1 MKLVGR
7 KKEIRLLESLYSSGN
22 AEFVAMYGRRR
33 VGKTF
38 LLGELFGSRMTF
50 WHTGLPPY
58 DRDKTFLLR
67 DQLQAFH
74 YSLEEY
80 GLTGYQCP
88 KSWLEAFHQLEI
100 LLKQKDD
107 GSRQVVFIDELPW
120 MDTARSRFIHAFE
133 QFWNGWASRR
143 KNIMLIVCGSATS
156 WMSDNLINNKGGLY
170 NRLTREIKLNPFTLA
185 ECEEFIS
192 AKGIAMS
199 RYEIAQAYM
208 ILGGIP
214 HYFNFFEKGESFA
227 QGIDRMF
234 FAKDA
239 PMVAEY
245 HRLFGS
251 LFANADIPIKVIE
264 LLATKRQGF
273 TRKEILAKTK
283 IQDSGSFSET
293 LNALQSSDLIA
304 KYLPFGES
312 KRNEMYKLSDNF
324 CCFTLRF
331 LDKMQKG
338 DSQYWQ
344 KNYTS
349 QKLNTWR
356 GLAFEELCFAHISQI
371 KKALGISGVSSTQSD
386 WILQGSAETKGT
398 QIDLL
403 ISRDDNVV
411 NVCEIKY
418 YSKPYTIDKNYDVI
432 LRDRLQTLIEHLP
445 QKKTVH
451 MTFISTFGLQQ
462 NEYSGQIQSQV
473 VLDDLFEKE

>member
-1 MKLVGR
+1 
-7 KKEIRLLESLYSSGN
+7 
-22 AEFVAMYGRRR
+22 
-33 VGKTF
+33 
-38 LLGELFGSRMTF
+38 
-50 WHTGLPPY
+50 
-58 DRDKTFLLR
+58 
-67 DQLQAFH
+67 
-74 YSLEEY
+74 
-80 GLTGYQCP
+80 
-88 KSWLEAFHQLEI
+88 
-100 LLKQKDD
+100 
-107 GSRQVVFIDELPW
+107 
-120 MDTARSRFIHAFE
+120 
-133 QFWNGWASRR
+133 
-143 KNIMLIVCGSATS
+143 
-156 WMSDNLINNKGGLY
+156 
-170 NRLTREIKLNPFTLA
+170 
-185 ECEEFIS
+185 
-192 AKGIAMS
+192 
-199 RYEIAQAYM
+199 
-208 ILGGIP
+208 
-214 HYFNFFEKGESFA
+214 
-227 QGIDRMF
+227 
-234 FAKDA
+234 
-239 PMVAEY
+239 MVAEY

>member
-1 MKLVGR
+1 MIMYVNQKLLCV
-7 KKEIRLLESLYSSGN
+7 ISLMMIG
-22 AEFVAMYGRRR
+22 
-33 VGKTF
+33 
-38 LLGELFGSRMTF
+38 
-50 WHTGLPPY
+50 
-58 DRDKTFLLR
+58 
-67 DQLQAFH
+67 
-74 YSLEEY
+74 
-80 GLTGYQCP
+80 
-88 KSWLEAFHQLEI
+88 
-100 LLKQKDD
+100 
-107 GSRQVVFIDELPW
+107 
-120 MDTARSRFIHAFE
+120 
-133 QFWNGWASRR
+133 

-185 ECEEFIS
+185 ECEEFIA

-227 QGIDRMF
+227 QCIDRMF

-239 PMVAEY
+239 PLVAEY
-245 HRLFGS
+245 RRLFGS
-251 LFANADIPIKVIE
+251 LFTNSEVPEKVIK

-273 TRKEILAKTK
+273 TRKDILAKTK
-283 IQDSGSFSET
+283 IQDSGSFSEV
-293 LNALQSSDLIA
+293 LNALQSSDLIVR
-304 KYLPFGES
+304 YLPFGES

-331 LDKMQKG
+331 MDKMQKG

-349 QKLNTWR
+349 SKLNAWR

-371 KKALGISGVSSTQSD
+371 KKALGISGVSSTQSG
-386 WILQGSAETKGT
+386 WILQGTVETKGT
-398 QIDLL
+398 QLDLL
-403 ISRDDNVV
+403 IERGDNVV
-411 NVCEIKY
+411 NLCEIKY
-418 YSKPYTIDKNYDVI
+418 YSKPYIIDKSYDTT

-445 QKKTVH
+445 SKKTVH
-451 MTFISTFGLQQ
+451 LTFISTFGLQQ

-473 VLDDLFEKE
+473 LLDDLFVEE